1 MAYADTSKTMAMAK
15 GAAAF
20 ASAFT
25 VLAERL
31 GKYRHYRQ
39 TYAELAELSPRE
51 LEDLGLSQ
59 HNLRTAAYEAVY
71 GTR

>member
-1 MAYADTSKTMAMAK
+1 MAYAGTTKTMALTQ

-25 VLAERL
+25 VLAERFS
-31 GKYRHYRQ
+31 KYRHYRQ
-39 TYAELAELSPRE
+39 TYRELAELSPRE